1 MNSSQITSFFGRVL
15 SFFYILSLVKELNAL
30 CVIKLRMEGT
40 KIRTNIGSSSEQYRN
55 IVTLFWLLVDVC
67 AELIV
72 CSELITDGA

>member
-1 MNSSQITSFFGRVL
+1 ML
-15 SFFYILSLVKELNAL
+15 L

-55 IVTLFWLLVDVC
+55 IVTLLWLLVDVC

-72 CSELITDGA
+72 CSELLTDGA